1 MDVVRFLAART
12 RPAALLA
19 FSFLIA
25 CPLAA
30 EPAREVGVSYGK
42 YGIFRGQEAVEGGWE
57 VRFAPRRFRFLPQ
70 SWPEIAPVVGGIATG
85 RGTLYAYAGVRTD
98 IPLEGRWVLSPN
110 WGLGLYSFGNGR
122 DLGGALEFRSGL
134 EVSYR
139 LKEGDRIGLSLY
151 HLSNADLYRR
161 NPGSESLVLSYT
173 AALGRR

>member
-1 MDVVRFLAART
+1 MDFVRVLAAQR
-12 RPAALLA
+12 RLALCLA
-19 FSFLIA
+19 FSFLMGL
-25 CPLAA
+25 PLAA

-57 VRFAPRRFRFLPQ
+57 VRFAPRRFRFLPE
-70 SWPEIAPVVGGIATG
+70 SWPELAPVVGGIATG

-98 IPLEGRWVLSPN
+98 IPLEGRWVLSPT
-110 WGLGLYSFGNGR
+110 WGVGLYSFGNGR

-139 LKEGDRIGLSLY
+139 LESGDRLGLSLY
-151 HLSNADLYRR
+151 HLSNADLYHR